1 MEVAVARHQKQPP
14 LRGKGDRT
22 MKKAL
27 FAFAAAAAL
36 TLGSAAYAQ
45 SSPSPVSG
53 DKAPP
58 TSDTGTVSPDG
69 MNKPDSGKKAT
80 KSKPGSSTNDD
91 TTAGSKTGTTK
102 P

>member
-1 MEVAVARHQKQPP
+1 
-14 LRGKGDRT
+14 

-27 FAFAAAAAL
+27 FALTAAAAL

-45 SSPSPVSG
+45 SSPSPTSG

-58 TSDTGTVSPDG
+58 TSDTGTVSPDS
-69 MNKPDSGKKAT
+69 MTKPDAGKKTA
-80 KSKPGSSTNDD
+80 KSKPGSSTTSDD
-91 TTAGSKTGTTK
+91 TGAGTKTGTAT